1 MMRSARR
8 HRGFTL
14 IELLVVIAII
24 AILVALLLPAVQLA
38 REAARRT
45 QCRNNLKQLSLALHN
60 YHTTHGTLPFGWN
73 THGTGWSAMI
83 LPEIEQA
90 NLYAQ
95 LEFVENGTG
104 NWGSGAGNEAWVS
117 TLLPAFRCPT
127 MPLPE
132 HVAISSGTPNR
143 VPASYRGNAGSEA
156 SSDDTSSIVAP
167 WTKSLEHLDQNGVFF
182 ACSSVRFRDIK
193 DGTSSTLLLTEAS
206 TATDFI
212 KDSQAMDVWYIGS
225 SQIDMCRCDGGN
237 GGTEFSEFV
246 STAVAPINARFNAP
260 TTNGRLME
268 LTAGSYH
275 TGGAHIGLCDG
286 SARFLSENIAF
297 GIYVNLS
304 ARNDG
309 EVVGEF

>member
-1 MMRSARR
+1 MRLGQRR
-8 HRGFTL
+8 CGFTL

-24 AILVALLLPAVQLA
+24 ATLIALLLPAVQQA

-60 YHTTHGTLPFGWN
+60 YHTTHDTLPFGWN

-83 LPEIEQA
+83 LPEIEQR
-90 NLYAQ
+90 NLYVQ
-95 LEFVENGTG
+95 FEFVENGPG
-104 NWGSGAGNEAWVS
+104 NWGSGGGNEVLVS
-117 TLLPAFRCPT
+117 TFLPTFRCPT

-132 HVAISSGTPNR
+132 HVPISSGTPNR

-167 WTKSLEHLDQNGVFF
+167 WTKSLEHLDQNGIFY
-182 ACSSVRFRDIK
+182 ACSSIQSRDIR
-193 DGTSSTLLLTEAS
+193 DGTSHTLLLTEAS
-206 TATDFI
+206 TAPDFV
-212 KDSQAMDVWYIGS
+212 KDSQSMDVWYIGS
-225 SQIDMCRCDGGN
+225 SQIDRCRCDGGN

-260 TTNGRLME
+260 ATNGRLME

-275 TGGAHIGLCDG
+275 TGGAQVGLCDG
-286 SARFLSENIAF
+286 SARFLSENIDF
-297 GIYVNLS
+297 SVYVNLS